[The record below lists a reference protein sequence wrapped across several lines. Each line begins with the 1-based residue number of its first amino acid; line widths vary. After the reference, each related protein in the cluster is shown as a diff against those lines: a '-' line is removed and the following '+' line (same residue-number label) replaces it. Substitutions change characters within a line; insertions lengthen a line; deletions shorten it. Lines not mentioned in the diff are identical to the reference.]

1 MGKTTNRGLGAL
13 FLRIALAAYFII
25 TGLCMLGVGGS
36 IKSSEAGAA
45 IYEIFSG
52 DLAKIVALVVAIVI
66 LIGGVCIAITIFRD
80 LGTWDNTVML
90 VLTVLWI
97 VIAVVADVFSRSF
110 GVNKL
115 DGDAMFWILNVAKD
129 LLIIGSLLSIREYG
143 KHQMRGIGRCRYSR
157 I

>member
-1 MGKTTNRGLGAL
+1 MAKTTNRGLGAL

-36 IKSSEAGAA
+36 VKASEAGAA

-52 DLAKIVALVVAIVI
+52 DLAKILVIVVAILL

-80 LGTWDNTVML
+80 LGNWDNTVM
-90 VLTVLWI
+90 VILTVLWI
-97 VIAVVADVFSRSF
+97 VIAVVADVFSKSF

-115 DGDAMFWILNVAKD
+115 DGNAMFWILNVAKD
-129 LLIIGSLLSIREYG
+129 LLIVGGLLSI
-143 KHQMRGIGRCRYSR
+143 K
-157 I
+157 

>member
-1 MGKTTNRGLGAL
+1 MAKTSNRGLGAL
-13 FLRIALAAYFII
+13 LLRIALAAYFII

-52 DLAKIVALVVAIVI
+52 DLAKIIVIVVAILL

-80 LGTWDNTVML
+80 LGSWDNTIML
-90 VLTVLWI
+90 IITVLWI
-97 VIAVVADVFSRSF
+97 VIAVVADIFSRSF
-110 GVNKL
+110 GVSKL

-129 LLIIGSLLSIREYG
+129 LLIIGGLLSIR
-143 KHQMRGIGRCRYSR
+143 
-157 I
+157 

>member
-52 DLAKIVALVVAIVI
+52 DLAKIVAIVVAIVL

-80 LGTWDNTVML
+80 LGNWDNTVML
-90 VLTVLWI
+90 IITVIWI

-115 DGDAMFWILNVAKD
+115 DGNAMFWILNVAKD
-129 LLIIGSLLSIREYG
+129 LLIVYSIQE
-143 KHQMRGIGRCRYSR
+143 
-157 I
+157 

>member
-1 MGKTTNRGLGAL
+1 MGKTSNRGLGAL

-52 DLAKIVALVVAIVI
+52 DLAKIVAIVVAIVL

-80 LGTWDNTVML
+80 LGNWDNTVML
-90 VLTVLWI
+90 VLTVIWI

-110 GVNKL
+110 GVGKL
-115 DGDAMFWILNVAKD
+115 DGNAMFWILNVAKD
-129 LLIIGSLLSIREYG
+129 LLIIGGLLSIR
-143 KHQMRGIGRCRYSR
+143 
-157 I
+157 

>member
-1 MGKTTNRGLGAL
+1 MAKNSNRGLGAL

-36 IKSSEAGAA
+36 VKASQAGAA

-52 DLAKIVALVVAIVI
+52 DLAKIVAIVVAILL

-80 LGTWDNTVML
+80 LGSWDNTAML
-90 VLTVLWI
+90 ILTVLWI

-115 DGDAMFWILNVAKD
+115 DGNAMFWILNVAKD
-129 LLIIGSLLSIREYG
+129 LLIIGGLLSIR
-143 KHQMRGIGRCRYSR
+143 
-157 I
+157 

>member
-1 MGKTTNRGLGAL
+1 MSKTSNRGLGAL

-52 DLAKIVALVVAIVI
+52 DLAKIVAIIVAIVL

-80 LGTWDNTVML
+80 LGNWDNTVML
-90 VLTVLWI
+90 ILTVIWI

-115 DGDAMFWILNVAKD
+115 DGNAMFWILNVAKD
-129 LLIIGSLLSIREYG
+129 LLIIGGLLSIR
-143 KHQMRGIGRCRYSR
+143 
-157 I
+157 

>member
-52 DLAKIVALVVAIVI
+52 DLAKIVAIVVAIV
-66 LIGGVCIAITIFRD
+66 LLVGGVCIAITMFRD
-80 LGTWDNTVML
+80 LGSWDNTVML
-90 VLTVLWI
+90 ILTIIWV
-97 VIAVVADVFSRSF
+97 VIAVIADVFSRSF

-115 DGDAMFWILNVAKD
+115 DGNAMFWILNVAKD
-129 LLIIGSLLSIREYG
+129 LLIIGGLLSIR
-143 KHQMRGIGRCRYSR
+143 
-157 I
+157 

>member
-52 DLAKIVALVVAIVI
+52 DLAKIVAIVVAIVL

-80 LGTWDNTVML
+80 LGNWDNTVML
-90 VLTVLWI
+90 IITVIWI

-110 GVNKL
+110 GVGKL
-115 DGDAMFWILNVAKD
+115 DGNAMFWILNVAKD
-129 LLIIGSLLSIREYG
+129 LLIIGGLLSIR
-143 KHQMRGIGRCRYSR
+143 
-157 I
+157 

>member
-1 MGKTTNRGLGAL
+1 MAKTSNRGLGAL
-13 FLRIALAAYFII
+13 LLRIALAAYFII

-52 DLAKIVALVVAIVI
+52 DLAKILVIVVAILP

-80 LGTWDNTVML
+80 LGSWDNTIML
-90 VLTVLWI
+90 IITVLWI
-97 VIAVVADVFSRSF
+97 VIAVVADIFSRSF
-110 GVNKL
+110 GVSKL

-129 LLIIGSLLSIREYG
+129 LLIIGGLLSIR
-143 KHQMRGIGRCRYSR
+143 
-157 I
+157 

>member
-1 MGKTTNRGLGAL
+1 MATKTSNRGLGAL

-52 DLAKIVALVVAIVI
+52 DLAKIVAIVVAIV
-66 LIGGVCIAITIFRD
+66 LLVGGVCIAITMFRD
-80 LGTWDNTVML
+80 LGSWDNTVML
-90 VLTVLWI
+90 ILTIIWV
-97 VIAVVADVFSRSF
+97 VIAVIADVFSRSF

-115 DGDAMFWILNVAKD
+115 DGNAMFWILNVAKD
-129 LLIIGSLLSIREYG
+129 LLIIGGLLSIR
-143 KHQMRGIGRCRYSR
+143 
-157 I
+157 

>member
-1 MGKTTNRGLGAL
+1 MAKTSNRGLGAL

-36 IKSSEAGAA
+36 IKSSDQPLASRCSKM
-45 IYEIFSG
+45 IFKMSITIPPH
-52 DLAKIVALVVAIVI
+52 DFSFIILAKIVAIVVAILL

-80 LGTWDNTVML
+80 LGSWDNTVML
-90 VLTVLWI
+90 ILTIIWI

-129 LLIIGSLLSIREYG
+129 LLIIGGLLSIR
-143 KHQMRGIGRCRYSR
+143 
-157 I
+157 

>member
-13 FLRIALAAYFII
+13 FLRNALAAYFII

-52 DLAKIVALVVAIVI
+52 DLAKIVAIVVAIVL

-80 LGTWDNTVML
+80 LGNWDNTVML
-90 VLTVLWI
+90 IITVIWI

-115 DGDAMFWILNVAKD
+115 DGNAMFWILNVAKD
-129 LLIIGSLLSIREYG
+129 LLIIGGLLSIR
-143 KHQMRGIGRCRYSR
+143 
-157 I
+157 

>member
-1 MGKTTNRGLGAL
+1 MGKTSNRGLGAL

-52 DLAKIVALVVAIVI
+52 DLAKIVAIVVAIVL

-80 LGTWDNTVML
+80 LGNWDNTVML
-90 VLTVLWI
+90 ILTIIWI

-115 DGDAMFWILNVAKD
+115 DGNAMFWILNVAKD
-129 LLIIGSLLSIREYG
+129 LLIIGGLLSIR
-143 KHQMRGIGRCRYSR
+143 
-157 I
+157 

>member
-1 MGKTTNRGLGAL
+1 MAKNSNRGLGAL

-52 DLAKIVALVVAIVI
+52 DLAKIVAIIVAIVI

-80 LGTWDNTVML
+80 LGSWDNTVML
-90 VLTVLWI
+90 ILTVIWI

-110 GVNKL
+110 GVGKL

-129 LLIIGSLLSIREYG
+129 LLIIGGLLSIR
-143 KHQMRGIGRCRYSR
+143 
-157 I
+157 

>member
-13 FLRIALAAYFII
+13 FIRIALAAYFII

-36 IKSSEAGAA
+36 VKASQAGAA

-52 DLAKIVALVVAIVI
+52 DLAKIIGIIIAILFI
-66 LIGGVCIAITIFRD
+66 IGGVCIAITIFRD
-80 LGTWDNTVML
+80 LGNWDNTVMII
-90 VLTVLWI
+90 LTVIWV

-115 DGDAMFWILNVAKD
+115 DGNAMFWILNVAKD
-129 LLIIGSLLSIREYG
+129 LLIIGGLLSIR
-143 KHQMRGIGRCRYSR
+143 
-157 I
+157 

>member
-1 MGKTTNRGLGAL
+1 MAKTTNRGLGAL

-36 IKSSEAGAA
+36 VKASQAGAA

-52 DLAKIVALVVAIVI
+52 DLAKIVAIVVAILL

-80 LGTWDNTVML
+80 LGNWDNTAML
-90 VLTVLWI
+90 ILTVLWI

-115 DGDAMFWILNVAKD
+115 DGNAMFWILNVAKD
-129 LLIIGSLLSIREYG
+129 LLIIGGLLSI
-143 KHQMRGIGRCRYSR
+143 K
-157 I
+157 

>member
-36 IKSSEAGAA
+36 VKASQAGAA

-52 DLAKIVALVVAIVI
+52 DLAKIVAIVVAIVL

-80 LGTWDNTVML
+80 LGNWDNTVML
-90 VLTVLWI
+90 IITVIWI

-115 DGDAMFWILNVAKD
+115 DGNAMFWILNVAKD
-129 LLIIGSLLSIREYG
+129 LLIIGGLLSIR
-143 KHQMRGIGRCRYSR
+143 
-157 I
+157 

>member
-1 MGKTTNRGLGAL
+1 MANTSNKGLGAL
-13 FLRIALAAYFII
+13 FIRIALAAYFII

-52 DLAKIVALVVAIVI
+52 DLAKIVAIAVAIVL
-66 LIGGVCIAITIFRD
+66 LIGGVCVAITIFRD
-80 LGTWDNTVML
+80 LGNWDNTVML

-115 DGDAMFWILNVAKD
+115 DGNAMFWILNVAKD
-129 LLIIGSLLSIREYG
+129 LLIIGGLLSI
-143 KHQMRGIGRCRYSR
+143 K
-157 I
+157 

>member
-1 MGKTTNRGLGAL
+1 MAKTSNRGLGAL

-52 DLAKIVALVVAIVI
+52 DLAKIVAIIVAIAVAVI
-66 LIGGVCIAITIFRD
+66 LLIGGVCIAITIFRD

-90 VLTVLWI
+90 ILTVIWI

-115 DGDAMFWILNVAKD
+115 DGSAMFWILNVAKD
-129 LLIIGSLLSIREYG
+129 LLIIGGLLSIR
-143 KHQMRGIGRCRYSR
+143 
-157 I
+157 

>member
-1 MGKTTNRGLGAL
+1 MAKNSNRGLGAL

-36 IKSSEAGAA
+36 VKASQAGAA

-52 DLAKIVALVVAIVI
+52 DLAKIVAIVVAILL

-80 LGTWDNTVML
+80 LGNWDNTVML
-90 VLTVLWI
+90 ILTVIWI

-110 GVNKL
+110 GVSKL
-115 DGDAMFWILNVAKD
+115 DGNAMFWILNVAKD
-129 LLIIGSLLSIREYG
+129 LLIIGGLLSIR
-143 KHQMRGIGRCRYSR
+143 
-157 I
+157 

>member
-1 MGKTTNRGLGAL
+1 MAKTNNRGLGAL

-36 IKSSEAGAA
+36 VKASEAGAA

-52 DLAKIVALVVAIVI
+52 DLAKILVIVVAILL

-80 LGTWDNTVML
+80 LGNWDNTVM
-90 VLTVLWI
+90 VILTVLWI
-97 VIAVVADVFSRSF
+97 VIAVVADVFSKSF

-115 DGDAMFWILNVAKD
+115 DGNAMFWILNVAKD
-129 LLIIGSLLSIREYG
+129 LLIVGGLLSI
-143 KHQMRGIGRCRYSR
+143 K
-157 I
+157 

>member
-1 MGKTTNRGLGAL
+1 MAKTTNRGLGAL

-36 IKSSEAGAA
+36 VKASEAGAA

-52 DLAKIVALVVAIVI
+52 DLAKILVIVVAILL

-80 LGTWDNTVML
+80 LGNWDNTVM
-90 VLTVLWI
+90 VILTVLWI
-97 VIAVVADVFSRSF
+97 VIAVVADVFSKSF

-115 DGDAMFWILNVAKD
+115 DGNAMFWILNVAKD
-129 LLIIGSLLSIREYG
+129 LLIIGGLLSI
-143 KHQMRGIGRCRYSR
+143 K
-157 I
+157 

>member
-1 MGKTTNRGLGAL
+1 MGKTSNRGLGAL

-52 DLAKIVALVVAIVI
+52 DLAKIVAIIVAIVI

-80 LGTWDNTVML
+80 LGNWDNTVML
-90 VLTVLWI
+90 ILTVLWI

-110 GVNKL
+110 GVSKL

-129 LLIIGSLLSIREYG
+129 LLIIGGLLSI
-143 KHQMRGIGRCRYSR
+143 K
-157 I
+157 